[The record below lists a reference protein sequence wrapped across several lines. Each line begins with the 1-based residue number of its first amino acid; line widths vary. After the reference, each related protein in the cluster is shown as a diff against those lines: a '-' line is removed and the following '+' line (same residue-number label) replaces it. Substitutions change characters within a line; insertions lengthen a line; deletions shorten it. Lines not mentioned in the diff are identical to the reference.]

1 MFLGN
6 DLLPFLVLAFGGAM
20 AVGTFLALVRP
31 PEQRPSGS
39 AKNGSQNQKIERAPI
54 MRSVLF
60 IVAGTVAAI
69 WALAS
74 LISK

>member
-6 DLLPFLVLAFGGAM
+6 SLLPFLVLAFGGAM
-20 AVGTFLALVRP
+20 AIGTFMALVRP
-31 PEQRPSGS
+31 PQHLQR
-39 AKNGSQNQKIERAPI
+39 QQKGDAQLQRAPLL
-54 MRSVLF
+54 RSVLF

-74 LISK
+74 LVTK